1 MNYSSTQG
9 LASLGRNGDSMLVH
23 MSPSE
28 VAGLQGL
35 AMAQGGSL
43 TINPDTGLPE
53 AFKLGGFFKSLLPT
67 IVGGVASMIP
77 GMQFASYPMLTGIL
91 AGAATGA
98 LTNKNKLLG
107 AVTGGL
113 GGYSG
118 ANIMGAGKAAAGAMG
133 SAEATK
139 TAATNAGIGGGS
151 SGLTTGGGFIPNAT
165 SGADL
170 AYNNAMM
177 AAQSGGAAN
186 SAISGA
192 SGAMDVDKLLAAGKP
207 IGMANTVASTA
218 SLPPDP
224 TFLGNVGSA
233 FKGIGGAA
241 TGNQAAIDAYT
252 KGIGAESA
260 LGALGKTALPF
271 GGAAVMGGLEESDIY
286 GKPMQRAEAEK
297 YDPYARLDLGS
308 DTGLRLVAKGG
319 YIDGYAEG
327 GTIATGGIRDLYGSS
342 DNQNQA
348 PLSRDGYGL
357 GRLNQLGNQQSLS
370 QAQTLGYAEGG
381 VASLE
386 LPDPSKTS
394 PAPENIENMILNET
408 AKTEMLEK
416 QLNNLT
422 SNTLN
427 TGNIP
432 TQSYAPGA
440 LSNVAAAMQN
450 QPVPPQA
457 NFVQNLTSARTGY
470 AEGGDV
476 GGEAVDES
484 VPNPEGVVSKYTT
497 VVDDKG
503 VASRVRV
510 PYQYEKIIIPGVPDF
525 NTIPRIEYNPYTYAG
540 AMRRQQGMAEGG
552 DVSNYRQDQ
561 AALNLDNLPTL
572 NVNTG
577 EQSYGGSSED
587 YINPIQLYNAPM
599 GKEIMKGQYVLS
611 RLGSGKNPL
620 KMTGSDAS
628 NTMKMLAKSPTL
640 REMSGYGSLTSS
652 GLSPFGFAHGG
663 YLDGA
668 GDGMSDS
675 IPATIEGK
683 QPARLA
689 DGEFVIPADVVSH
702 LGNGS
707 TKAGSKR
714 LYAMLD
720 KVRKARTGTKKQ
732 GKQIKPEKY
741 MPA

>member
-118 ANIMGAGKAAAGAMG
+118 AGIMGAAKAAGAAMPG
-133 SAEATK
+133 V
-139 TAATNAGIGGGS
+139 TNAANTTAGVGGGS
-151 SGLTTGGGFIPNAT
+151 SGLATGGGYIPGAT
-165 SGADL
+165 SASDL
-170 AYNNAMM
+170 AYNNALLSS
-177 AAQSGGAAN
+177 QGAGITN
-186 SAISGA
+186 SAVSGA
-192 SGAMDVDKLLAAGKP
+192 SGAMDVDKLLAASKP
-207 IGMANTVASTA
+207 IGGANLISA
-218 SLPPDP
+218 PPP
-224 TFLGNVGSA
+224 TFGANMSQAGQGALGAV
-233 FKGIGGAA
+233 

-252 KGIGAESA
+252 KAIGADSA

-271 GGAAVMGGLEESDIY
+271 GGAAITGGLEESDLY
-286 GKPMQRAEAEK
+286 GKPVQTASAEEK
-297 YDPYARLDLGS
+297 YDPYARLNLGS

-319 YIDGYAEG
+319 YIDGYATG
-327 GTIATGGIRDLYGSS
+327 GSIQSGGIRDLYGTP
-342 DNQNQA
+342 DNQ
-348 PLSRDGYGL
+348 PTISPGLSGFGL
-357 GRLNQLGNQQSLS
+357 GRLNNLAGEQAMT

-386 LPDPSKTS
+386 LPDPSKTA
-394 PAPENIENMILNET
+394 PAPENLESMIINET
-408 AKTEMLEK
+408 AKTELLEN
-416 QLNNLT
+416 QLNNMT
-422 SNTLN
+422 SNALN

-432 TQSYAPGA
+432 TQNYAPGA
-440 LSNVAAAMQN
+440 LSNIAAGMQN
-450 QPVPPQA
+450 QSLPPQA
-457 NFVQNLTSARTGY
+457 SFVQNLTSARTGY
-470 AEGGDV
+470 DEGGSVEGSTKGITTAEGIASID
-476 GGEAVDES
+476 
-484 VPNPEGVVSKYTT
+484 P
-497 VVDDKG
+497 
-503 VASRVRV
+503 SRVRGNMV
-510 PYQYEKIIIPGVPDF
+510 DDMAGLPYKYDRIITPGALDF
-525 NTIPRIEYNPYTYAG
+525 YTISPQEYNPETYAR
-540 AMRRQQGMAEGG
+540 ALRKPEGMA
-552 DVSNYRQDQ
+552 
-561 AALNLDNLPTL
+561 
-572 NVNTG
+572 
-577 EQSYGGSSED
+577 
-587 YINPIQLYNAPM
+587 
-599 GKEIMKGQYVLS
+599 K
-611 RLGSGKNPL
+611 
-620 KMTGSDAS
+620 
-628 NTMKMLAKSPTL
+628 
-640 REMSGYGSLTSS
+640 
-652 GLSPFGFAHGG
+652 GG
-663 YLDGA
+663 YLNGD

-732 GKQIKPEKY
+732 GKQINPAKY

>member
-1 MNYSSTQG
+1 MNYSPTQG

-43 TINPDTGLPE
+43 TINPNTGLPE
-53 AFKLGGFFKSLLPT
+53 AFNLGGFFNSLLPT
-67 IVGGVASMIP
+67 IVGGAASMIP

-118 ANIMGAGKAAAGAMG
+118 AGIMGAGKAAAGAMG
-133 SAEATK
+133 VADK
-139 TAATNAGIGGGS
+139 AAGVVPGS
-151 SGLTTGGGFIPNAT
+151 GTSGLATGGGYIPGAT

-170 AYNNAMM
+170 AYNNALLSS
-177 AAQSGGAAN
+177 QGAGITN
-186 SAISGA
+186 SAVSGA

-207 IGMANTVASTA
+207 IGMANTVANTA
-218 SLPPDP
+218 SIAPDP
-224 TFLGNVGSA
+224 TFLGNMGDA

-252 KGIGAESA
+252 KGIGAEST

-271 GGAAVMGGLEESDIY
+271 GGAAVMGGLEASDFY
-286 GKPMQRAEAEK
+286 GEPVQRAEAEK
-297 YDPYARLDLGS
+297 YDPYARLNLGN

-319 YIDGYAEG
+319 YIDGYATG
-327 GTIATGGIRDLYGSS
+327 GTIQSGGIRDLYGTP
-342 DNQNQA
+342 DNQ
-348 PLSRDGYGL
+348 PTISPGLSGFGL
-357 GRLNQLGNQQSLS
+357 GRLNNLAGEQAMT

-386 LPDPSKTS
+386 LPDPSKTVS
-394 PAPENIENMILNET
+394 APENLENMILNET
-408 AKTEMLEK
+408 AKTNMLEN
-416 QLNNLT
+416 QLNNMT
-422 SNTLN
+422 SNALN

-432 TQSYAPGA
+432 NQIYAPGA
-440 LSNVAAAMQN
+440 LANVAAGMQN

-457 NFVQNLTSARTGY
+457 SFVQNLTSARTGY
-470 AEGGDV
+470 AEGGD
-476 GGEAVDES
+476 
-484 VPNPEGVVSKYTT
+484 
-497 VVDDKG
+497 
-503 VASRVRV
+503 
-510 PYQYEKIIIPGVPDF
+510 I
-525 NTIPRIEYNPYTYAG
+525 
-540 AMRRQQGMAEGG
+540 
-552 DVSNYRQDQ
+552 SNYRQDQ
-561 AALNLDNLPTL
+561 AALNLDRLPSL
-572 NVNTG
+572 NVNAPRQFTG
-577 EQSYGGSSED
+577 KDFKPNS
-587 YINPIQLYNAPM
+587 NPP
-599 GKEIMKGQYVLS
+599 IM
-611 RLGSGKNPL
+611 N
-620 KMTGSDAS
+620 D
-628 NTMKMLAKSPTL
+628 MLAFMINKAITNGQFNNASPGVKSALNIP
-640 REMSGYGSLTSS
+640 M
-652 GLSPFGFAHGG
+652 AKGG
-663 YLDGA
+663 YLNGD

-689 DGEFVIPADVVSH
+689 DGEFVVPADVVSH
-702 LGNGS
+702 IGNGS
-707 TKAGSKR
+707 SKAGSKR

-720 KVRKARTGTKKQ
+720 KVRKARTGHTKQ
-732 GKQIKPEKY
+732 GKKIKPEKY

>member
-23 MSPSE
+23 MNPSE

-43 TINPDTGLPE
+43 TINPHTGLPE
-53 AFKLGGFFKSLLPT
+53 AFNLGGFFKSLLPT
-67 IVGGVASMIP
+67 IVGGAFSMIP

-133 SAEATK
+133 SAEAAK

-151 SGLTTGGGFIPNAT
+151 SGLTTGGGFIPGAT

-192 SGAMDVDKLLAAGKP
+192 SGAMDVDKLLAAGRP

-286 GKPMQRAEAEK
+286 GKPLQRAEAEK
-297 YDPYARLDLGS
+297 YDPYARLDLGT

-319 YIDGYAEG
+319 YINGY
-327 GTIATGGIRDLYGSS
+327 ATGGTVQSGGVRDLYGTPDNPATMSS
-342 DNQNQA
+342 G
-348 PLSRDGYGL
+348 LGGFGL
-357 GRLNQLGNQQSLS
+357 GRLNDLASEQARS

-381 VASLE
+381 VASLD
-386 LPDPSKTS
+386 LPDPSKTA

-408 AKTEMLEK
+408 AKTEMLEN

-422 SNTLN
+422 SNSLN

-432 TQSYAPGA
+432 TQKYAPGA
-440 LSNVAAAMQN
+440 FSNAAAVMQN
-450 QPVPPQA
+450 QVLSPETA
-457 NFVQNLTSARTGY
+457 FVQNLTSARTGY

-476 GGEAVDES
+476 GDADAAPSGMAPGSDLPSDYYMSDIQRSLMDRSPVD
-484 VPNPEGVVSKYTT
+484 YTGAT
-497 VVDDKG
+497 AGIDPSLIYGDVVDDR
-503 VASRVRV
+503 ARL
-510 PYQYEKIIIPGVPDF
+510 PYTYDRILTPGALDARAISP
-525 NTIPRIEYNPYTYAG
+525 IEYSPYTYAR
-540 AMRRQQGMAEGG
+540 ALRKPEGMA
-552 DVSNYRQDQ
+552 R
-561 AALNLDNLPTL
+561 
-572 NVNTG
+572 
-577 EQSYGGSSED
+577 
-587 YINPIQLYNAPM
+587 
-599 GKEIMKGQYVLS
+599 
-611 RLGSGKNPL
+611 
-620 KMTGSDAS
+620 
-628 NTMKMLAKSPTL
+628 
-640 REMSGYGSLTSS
+640 
-652 GLSPFGFAHGG
+652 GG
-663 YLDGA
+663 YLNGQ

-707 TKAGSKR
+707 SKAGSKR

-720 KVRKARTGTKKQ
+720 KVRRARTGNKKQ
-732 GKQIKPEKY
+732 GKQINPSKY

>member
-118 ANIMGAGKAAAGAMG
+118 AGIMNAAKAAGAAVPG
-133 SAEATK
+133 V
-139 TAATNAGIGGGS
+139 TNAANTTAGVGGGS
-151 SGLTTGGGFIPNAT
+151 SGLATGGGYIPGAT
-165 SGADL
+165 SASDL
-170 AYNNAMM
+170 AYNNALLSS
-177 AAQSGGAAN
+177 QGAGITN
-186 SAISGA
+186 SAVSGA
-192 SGAMDVDKLLAAGKP
+192 SGAMDVDKLLAAGNP
-207 IGMANTVASTA
+207 
-218 SLPPDP
+218 
-224 TFLGNVGSA
+224 
-233 FKGIGGAA
+233 IGGANLISA
-241 TGNQAAIDAYT
+241 PPPTFGANMTQAGRGALGAVTGNQAAIDAYT

-286 GKPMQRAEAEK
+286 GKPVQTASAEEK
-297 YDPYARLDLGS
+297 YDPYARLNLGN

-342 DNQNQA
+342 DNQNQV

-386 LPDPSKTS
+386 LPDPSKTVS
-394 PAPENIENMILNET
+394 APENLENMILNET
-408 AKTEMLEK
+408 AKTNMLEN
-416 QLNNLT
+416 QLNNMT
-422 SNTLN
+422 STALN

-432 TQSYAPGA
+432 TQNYAPGA
-440 LSNVAAAMQN
+440 ISNVASAMQN
-450 QPVPPQA
+450 QPVPPETA
-457 NFVQNLTSARTGY
+457 FLQNLTSARTGY
-470 AEGGDV
+470 A
-476 GGEAVDES
+476 
-484 VPNPEGVVSKYTT
+484 K
-497 VVDDKG
+497 
-503 VASRVRV
+503 
-510 PYQYEKIIIPGVPDF
+510 
-525 NTIPRIEYNPYTYAG
+525 
-540 AMRRQQGMAEGG
+540 
-552 DVSNYRQDQ
+552 
-561 AALNLDNLPTL
+561 
-572 NVNTG
+572 
-577 EQSYGGSSED
+577 
-587 YINPIQLYNAPM
+587 
-599 GKEIMKGQYVLS
+599 
-611 RLGSGKNPL
+611 
-620 KMTGSDAS
+620 
-628 NTMKMLAKSPTL
+628 
-640 REMSGYGSLTSS
+640 
-652 GLSPFGFAHGG
+652 GG
-663 YLDGA
+663 YLNGD